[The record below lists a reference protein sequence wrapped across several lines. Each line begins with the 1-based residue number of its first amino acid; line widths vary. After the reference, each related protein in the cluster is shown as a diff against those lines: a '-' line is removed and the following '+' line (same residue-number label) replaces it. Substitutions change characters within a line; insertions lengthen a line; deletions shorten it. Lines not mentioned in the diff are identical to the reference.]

1 MPHPTPQPTAGRQV
15 ERIRKILVGRQMETI
30 EQRLERLEQSLQ
42 PMPLGSPSGPIDD
55 QLEGIKKENAEQLCR
70 LRDEI
75 DADRLRQLDET
86 RRLAQQIQSVS
97 RARAAADTESH
108 QAAEQRLATWFHQWE
123 QNLHQHLKQREDHL
137 VSQLRAE
144 LDRMR
149 AWMKHEVAGQQ
160 AAPPAENP
168 GLRMALEQLS
178 AATRAITDSLGPS
191 SKP

>member
-15 ERIRKILVGRQMETI
+15 ERIREILVGRQMETI
-30 EQRLERLEQSLQ
+30 EQRLERLELRLQ
-42 PMPLGSPSGPIDD
+42 PMPVDPSGPIDD
-55 QLEGIKKENAEQLCR
+55 RLEEVKKENAELLCR

-86 RRLAQQIQSVS
+86 RRLAQQIQAVA
-97 RARAAADTESH
+97 RARATAETESR
-108 QAAEQRLATWFHQWE
+108 QAAEQRLATWFGHWE
-123 QNLHQHLKQREDHL
+123 KNLHGYLTRREDHL

-149 AWMKHEVAGQQ
+149 AWIRDEVAGTQT
-160 AAPPAENP
+160 AAPPANE
-168 GLRMALEQLS
+168 GLRNALEQLS
-178 AATRAITDSLGPS
+178 AATRAITESLGPS